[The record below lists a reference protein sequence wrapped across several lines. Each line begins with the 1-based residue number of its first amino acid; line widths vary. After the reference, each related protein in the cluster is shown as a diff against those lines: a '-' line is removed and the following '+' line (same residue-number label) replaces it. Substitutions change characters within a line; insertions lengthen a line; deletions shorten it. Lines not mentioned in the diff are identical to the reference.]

1 MSLFVTDEDYE
12 KFKRLLKITV
22 PGKLSAIENLIEQM
36 TETVIDGDKREE
48 EVTSWVTR
56 TRDSIAGCNKQIIA
70 ANATLQQYLDS
81 VEQHRRRL
89 QANMRQQEEVELQRH
104 LNERRLEQEEYE
116 SRLQRDRE
124 ERT

>member
-1 MSLFVTDEDYE
+1 MSLFVTDEDHE

-22 PGKLSAIENLIEQM
+22 AGKLSAIENLIEQM

-70 ANATLQQYLDS
+70 ANATLQQY
-81 VEQHRRRL
+81 VP
-89 QANMRQQEEVELQRH
+89 
-104 LNERRLEQEEYE
+104 
-116 SRLQRDRE
+116 
-124 ERT
+124 

>member
-1 MSLFVTDEDYE
+1 M
-12 KFKRLLKITV
+12 LLYNST
-22 PGKLSAIENLIEQM
+22 
-36 TETVIDGDKREE
+36 
-48 EVTSWVTR
+48 
-56 TRDSIAGCNKQIIA
+56 
-70 ANATLQQYLDS
+70 YLDS

-104 LNERRLEQEEYE
+104 LNERRLGQEEYE